1 MGRENESYKNGYRN
15 LTGGP
20 AAKTPLSQRKGRKS
34 DPWSGNQ
41 ILHAAT
47 KTQCGQINKFFFLI
61 KKEKNGYRAS
71 VGDDEKFLKI
81 NGDGCNI
88 LWMYVLPLNHILK
101 MTKMIH
107 LCYVYFITK
116 HTFFLKSFHTA
127 SRKASKQTSSPP

>member
-1 MGRENESYKNGYRN
+1 MQKEIKNTKDWEKISADDIQIILPRINNSQTHPPKKKTHKRN
-15 LTGGP
+15 IF
-20 AAKTPLSQRKGRKS
+20 K
-34 DPWSGNQ
+34 W
-41 ILHAAT
+41 
-47 KTQCGQINKFFFLI
+47 INKYFFKI

-116 HTFFLKSFHTA
+116 HTFF
-127 SRKASKQTSSPP
+127 